1 MLEQYCLILVIH
13 MKFLK
18 YMAGSLIISFGILLV
33 MIILLRSLQLE
44 APDGVG
50 LYLGITWIV
59 LAVLTYPLAK
69 KIMRV

>member
-1 MLEQYCLILVIH
+1 
-13 MKFLK
+13 MKILK

-33 MIILLRSLQLE
+33 IIILLRSLQLE
-44 APDGVG
+44 APDGVAI
-50 LYLGITWIV
+50 YLGITWIV